1 MFVLASLVMVILVL
15 IRQCIAAIS
24 VSVST
29 TTPAFLP
36 AMKRALSWLSGDSAE
51 QPANDATA
59 WQRGKWKNKGKL
71 RTGLA
76 YLATVATGCKTA
88 GNRSSASAE
97 QPVYRSSAS
106 AGQPAKTLR
115 PAEFVAGASL
125 QPPGSCKDLTAPP
138 DGYCAFYRLAFYDIG
153 WKISSKE
160 RRHTM
165 VNLGKEICDIVRD
178 KGVDAIGI
186 SQVFD
191 LRQVNHWQKRQG
203 IMKHL
208 LRGLNSSAAQPAWT
222 GQCDGHYIFVWNS
235 SRLMLKTAEYIS
247 CGIAGDDWRKA
258 QYLRFQHA
266 EEQIGAPLHICHCN
280 SPDYYNELNDQRR
293 QTIFQTLWAHVLRR
307 ERDEAAASAVQPV
320 AVFGG
325 NYNLTYWNWATV
337 LKQAKDTQASRH
349 SVQICRSKTMPRDP
363 GDRAI
368 VFNAL
373 ALQEESGCGKSYKRH
388 GKPDAFSDHHDVVL
402 VPVCWRKP
410 DSAGSSSELS
420 FPPGQLIQRFFF
432 SDPIDDGADPTRK
445 RKAHEALVS
454 DAHPGRTLPIRWV
467 SVGTPMWDNLL
478 DRVSMAATT
487 AEGQQFMKFLEQQC
501 FFGDLCYKGD
511 LYGDSLEEPVPHS
524 VKMEWLL
531 ETAAKRRKRVL
542 ERLRHSAAQPVLDME
557 HEIADKDMQNMYNDW
572 RWDVNSWMNEEKRK
586 IYNDLRWNRPEDAS
600 QFAKE
605 AFDIYLL
612 QLAGSKFL
620 LYKVIQLPIIAQ
632 CNATPS
638 DSAEQPA
645 SLMKCIND
653 LHFYIQTDDY
663 KASIRIEQKRT
674 QDDRRLNEKIC
685 YRNWWLARGKEYSM
699 RAQNGEDSQLKKWE
713 RKLANEYDDGKL
725 ERCLKDLLNQRTRRY
740 RSFGASVQRPSTS
753 SSAGQPAASSG
764 SSGQTA

>member
-1 MFVLASLVMVILVL
+1 
-15 IRQCIAAIS
+15 
-24 VSVST
+24 
-29 TTPAFLP
+29 
-36 AMKRALSWLSGDSAE
+36 MKRAFSWLSGRSAE

-59 WQRGKWKNKGKL
+59 RQRGTCKKKGKL

-76 YLATVATGCKTA
+76 YLASVARGCKTA
-88 GNRSSASAE
+88 SAEQPVNRSSASAA
-97 QPVYRSSAS
+97 QPVHRSSAS
-106 AGQPAKTLR
+106 AGQPADTLR
-115 PAEFVAGASL
+115 PAEYMAGASL
-125 QPPGSCKDLTAPP
+125 QPPRWRKDLTAPP
-138 DGYCAFYRLAFYDIG
+138 DGYSGFYRLAFYDIG

-165 VNLGKEICDIVRD
+165 VNLGKEICDIIRD
-178 KGVDAIGI
+178 KGVDAMGI

-247 CGIAGDDWRKA
+247 CGIAGDDWRMA
-258 QYLRFQHA
+258 QYLCFQRA
-266 EEQIGAPLHICHCN
+266 DEQIGAPLHICHCN
-280 SPDYYNELNDQRR
+280 SPANYIGELNDQRR
-293 QTIFQTLWAHVLRR
+293 TTIFQTLWAHVLRN

-325 NYNLTYWNWATV
+325 NYNSTYWNWATV

-349 SVQICRSKTMPRDP
+349 SVQMCKSKTIPINP
-363 GDRAI
+363 GDRA
-368 VFNAL
+368 VVVNAL
-373 ALQEESGCGKSYKRH
+373 ALQEESGCGKSYKRY

-402 VPVCWRKP
+402 VPVCWRKT
-410 DSAGSSSELS
+410 DSAGSSSEPS
-420 FPPGQLIQRFFF
+420 FPPGQLIQRVLFGAEKDDGADPTRKRKAHEALV
-432 SDPIDDGADPTRK
+432 SDAHPGLPFGAEIDDGADPTRK

-467 SVGTPMWDNLL
+467 SASTPLWDNLV
-478 DRVSMAATT
+478 DRVNMAATT
-487 AEGQQFMKFLEQQC
+487 GEGQQFMKFLEQQC
-501 FFGDLCYKGD
+501 FYEDLCYKGE

-572 RWDVNSWMNEEKRK
+572 RYDVNSWMNEEKRK

-600 QFAKE
+600 QFLKE

-632 CNATPS
+632 CSATPS

-645 SLMKCIND
+645 SLMQCIND
-653 LHFYIQTDDY
+653 LHVYMQTDEY
-663 KASIRIEQKRT
+663 QASIRIVQKRT
-674 QDDRRLNEKIC
+674 QDDRRLSREIVKA
-685 YRNWWLARGKEYSM
+685 NWWLARGKEFSL
-699 RAQNGEDSQLKKWE
+699 RAENEKDPQLQKWE
-713 RKLANEYDDGKL
+713 RSLAKQYNDGEL
-725 ERCLKDLLNQRTRRY
+725 ERCLKDLLNQQTRRY
-740 RSFGASVQRPSTS
+740 RSSGASVQRPSTS
-753 SSAGQPAASSG
+753 SSAGQPAVSSG
-764 SSGQTA
+764 GAVQTT